1 MIQIYQFKQSV
12 DNDSLNKL
20 TETANTFVYILTM
33 IQLKMLVK

>member
-20 TETANTFVYILTM
+20 TKTANTFVYILTM